1 MKIIEN
7 SKLLRVWYP
16 FAFAFGGIK
25 NLAGVT
31 YNSNIYLWK
40 SISDY
45 PERIIWHEV
54 CHAIQQQIH
63 GMPKYI
69 YYHCKDWLQNKKNG
83 MSNYDAYRN
92 IRWER
97 EAYRLESKELLIAKY
112 PEFKEQIDGIE
123 NYLILQE

>member
-1 MKIIEN
+1 MIKIIEN

-31 YNSNIYLWK
+31 YNSKIYLWK

-54 CHAIQQQIH
+54 CHAIQQHIH

-69 YYHCKDWLQNKKNG
+69 YYHCMDWIDNKRAG

-97 EAYRLESKELLIAKY
+97 EAYRLESA
-112 PEFKEQIDGIE
+112 D
-123 NYLILQE
+123 